1 LVRGVPTRTV
11 GGHLGPVARLRVAVG
26 LRCHVGRAGRV
37 IDGPRRR
44 ADPSPQQGT
53 RGRVMPGPG
62 GDGRA
67 GARPDP
73 GAIQGAA
80 GGGGEQEM
88 ETGDA
93 TATAGQD
100 NVLNS
105 STCGCE
111 RGGRHS
117 RTINVGLVTG
127 NNVAALANT
136 GLNSQEGGVD
146 GVDAESENHHRHHR
160 QETEQELETG
170 DADAFAWQT
179 NVINSSVGEGEEE

>member
-1 LVRGVPTRTV
+1 MVKKLIAVGAVAATLLVMAGGAFASSRHHRGNLNV
-11 GGHLGPVARLRVAVG
+11 GVVYDNNVVAVANTG
-26 LRCHVGRAGRV
+26 LNY
-37 IDGPRRR
+37 
-44 ADPSPQQGT
+44 QG
-53 RGRVMPGPG
+53 
-62 GDGRA
+62 
-67 GARPDP
+67 GA
-73 GAIQGAA
+73 
-80 GGGGEQEM
+80 GEQEM

-93 TATAGQD
+93 YATAGQD

-111 RGGRHS
+111 RRGGRHS
-117 RTINVGLVTG
+117 TTTNVGLVAG
-127 NNVAALANT
+127 NNVVALANT

-170 DADAFAWQT
+170 DADAYAWQT

>member
-1 LVRGVPTRTV
+1 MVKKLI
-11 GGHLGPVARLRVAVG
+11 AVG
-26 LRCHVGRAGRV
+26 AAAATLLVMAGGAFASGRHH
-37 IDGPRRR
+37 
-44 ADPSPQQGT
+44 
-53 RGRVMPGPG
+53 RGNLNLGIVRDNSVVAEANTGLNY
-62 GDGRA
+62 
-67 GARPDP
+67 
-73 GAIQGAA
+73 Q